1 MSLLPNIVLANLF
14 LIFIWISYELFLS
27 RTRFFQANR
36 FFLMAGSVL
45 AVILPWLPWQ
55 INFQTSTGSIL
66 RLPVLMVG
74 EPVTGSSVTADPA
87 GIIQQP
93 ENNWLGIIY
102 FAIVLALTVISAS
115 QLIRLLVWKMTRP
128 GFQWNRYRIVV
139 LNKPWSA
146 FSFFR
151 TIYYPEPFERDSME
165 TRTILEHERI
175 HARQWHSIDNLV
187 MLIIRILFFYNP
199 AIYLIAGKLRL
210 THEFI
215 ADKKTAG
222 DNKAGYSHTLIRHQF
237 RVPRLILMHSFN
249 NQSFLKRRL
258 IMLSKNK
265 HNRLAGW
272 KYLLVLPLIGGMVL
286 LSGWTAS
293 AQNQDSGKKA
303 QVKKE
308 VAQKLQEMGF
318 VKTGEGTWTKEGIT
332 MKLSEGS
339 PTVTPE
345 ADKVKTQTA
354 NPPQKTTIKFTP
366 PKVTN
371 TKKTE
376 QDKAKIKDITNKQK
390 SQIRF
395 TAPVITK
402 TKDSDAKNAKE
413 EEIPYPE
420 LDIKPQ
426 FPGGDAG
433 LSKWLIETTKYPAEA
448 VEKKISGIV
457 YIQYVISKTGELEN
471 VKVLRGIDPLLDAEA
486 LRVINSS
493 PKWTPGVKDGQP
505 VRVTQQLPI
514 NFTLSKDGAKK

>member
-1 MSLLPNIVLANLF
+1 MNLLPDIILANIF
-14 LIFIWISYELFLS
+14 LILIWVTYELFLS
-27 RTRFFQANR
+27 KNRNFQANR
-36 FFLMAGSVL
+36 FFLLGGSVL

-55 INFQTSTGSIL
+55 LHFSIL
-66 RLPVLMVG
+66 ADSIFGISLIPMAEVVITPSSASGAALATSVPDPVNW
-74 EPVTGSSVTADPA
+74 PA
-87 GIIQQP
+87 
-93 ENNWLGIIY
+93 LIY
-102 FAIVLALTVISAS
+102 FLIVSILVMASVVQLLRLLILAKTRPVVKWNNLRIIVLDKS
-115 QLIRLLVWKMTRP
+115 
-128 GFQWNRYRIVV
+128 
-139 LNKPWSA
+139 WSA
-146 FSFFR
+146 FSIFR
-151 TIYYPEPFERDSME
+151 TVFYPEPFDPEIKE
-165 TRTILEHERI
+165 TRIILDHEQVHI
-175 HARQWHSIDNLV
+175 RQLHSIDNLIL
-187 MLIIRILFFYNP
+187 LIIRILFFYNP
-199 AIYLIAGKLRL
+199 VIYCIVARLRL

-215 ADKKTAG
+215 ADEAASICNKTE
-222 DNKAGYSHTLIRHQF
+222 YSHTLISHQF
-237 RVPRLILMHSFN
+237 MVPRLILMQSFN
-249 NQSFLKRRL
+249 NKSFLKRRL

-272 KYLLVLPLIGGMVL
+272 KYLLVLPLIGGMVM

-293 AQNQDSGKKA
+293 AQNQDTGKKA

-339 PTVTPE
+339 P
-345 ADKVKTQTA
+345 K
-354 NPPQKTTIKFTP
+354 
-366 PKVTN
+366 
-371 TKKTE
+371 
-376 QDKAKIKDITNKQK
+376 
-390 SQIRF
+390 
-395 TAPVITK
+395 ITK

-413 EEIPYPE
+413 GEIPYQE